1 MIFSHFWIVR
11 ARATAVWSMGLL
23 SLLMTQ
29 PAWAAFIAPTRGS
42 HGMVAAA
49 HPLASQAGLE
59 MLKQGGNAVDAS
71 VATAFALSVVE
82 PFSAGIGGGG
92 FLLLRWQK
100 TGAIKALDFRERA
113 PLRATRTLY
122 LDAAGKVIP
131 GASLDGHLA
140 VAVPG
145 TVAGLYDV
153 HRQYGKLS
161 WAQVMAP
168 AIRDAEQGFVVSDRL
183 SAAITSRQM
192 LLKNPAARQIF
203 TRNGAAYSTGE
214 VLVQTDLART
224 LKAIAQDPQSFY
236 TGSIAQA
243 IARDMS
249 QNKGII
255 SLEDLRRYQPIWRK
269 PLCGPFR
276 QVQVCSMPPPS
287 SGGVHLLQI
296 LNLIGDADLAKMG
309 WHSPDAL
316 QLMASAMQIAYA
328 DRAIYLGDPAFVK
341 VPVAALISPAYAKLR
356 RPEIN
361 LQRARPSTQVR
372 AADPALL
379 QKLQR
384 QESPDTTHL
393 TVVDG
398 ERNVVSLT
406 FTVNGLFGAG
416 VVATGTGI
424 LLNNEMDD
432 FAIAPDTP
440 NLYGL
445 VGQEA
450 NAIAPGKTPLSSMT
464 PFIVT
469 EQGKFRLAGGSPGG
483 STIITTSLQMI
494 LNVLVYGMDA
504 GAAISAPRLHH
515 QWVPDKLNLER
526 WGFDVM
532 TVNELKR
539 RGNPVEEKP
548 DWGNASLIVGTPE
561 GKLEGA
567 ADPRGEGA
575 AIGF

>member
-1 MIFSHFWIVR
+1 MIFSYFWTVR
-11 ARATAVWSMGLL
+11 ARATAVWSLGLL
-23 SLLMTQ
+23 SLLVSQ
-29 PAWAAFIAPTRGS
+29 PVWAAFITPTRS
-42 HGMVAAA
+42 SQGMVASA

-59 MLKQGGNAVDAS
+59 VLKQGGNAADAA

-82 PFSAGIGGGG
+82 PYSAGLGGGG
-92 FLLLRWQK
+92 FLLVRWQK
-100 TGAIKALDFRERA
+100 TGQTKALDFRERA
-113 PLRATRTLY
+113 PLGATRNLY
-122 LDAAGKVIP
+122 LDPAGKVIP

-140 VAVPG
+140 VGVPG
-145 TVAGLYDV
+145 TVAGLSEL
-153 HRQYGKLS
+153 HRQSGKLS
-161 WAQVMAP
+161 WAEVIAP
-168 AIRDAEQGFVVSDRL
+168 AIRYAEQGFVVSDRL
-183 SAAITSRQM
+183 TAVITARKA

-203 TRNGAAYSTGE
+203 TQNGTSYSAGAL
-214 VLVQTDLART
+214 LVQTDLAKT
-224 LKAIAQDPQSFY
+224 LKQIAQDPQSFY
-236 TGSIAQA
+236 TGPIAEA
-243 IARDMS
+243 IARDMA
-249 QNKGII
+249 QNNGIV
-255 SLEDLRRYQPIWRK
+255 SLEDLRRYRPIWRQ

-276 QVQVCSMPPPS
+276 QAQVCSMPPPS

-296 LNLIGDADLAKMG
+296 LNLIGDADLKSMG

-341 VPVAALISPAYAKLR
+341 VPVAALISPAYAQLR

-361 LQRARPSTQVR
+361 LQRARPSSQVK

-384 QESPDTTHL
+384 SESPDTTHL
-393 TVVDG
+393 TVVDP

-406 FTVNGLFGAG
+406 FTINGPFGAA
-416 VVATGTGI
+416 VVAAGTGI

-445 VGQEA
+445 VGQDA

-464 PFIVT
+464 PFIVN

-483 STIITTSLQMI
+483 STIITTSLQLI
-494 LNVLVYGMDA
+494 LNVLVYDMDA
-504 GAAISAPRLHH
+504 GAAISAPRIHH
-515 QWVPDKLNLER
+515 QWVPDQLRLER
-526 WGFDVM
+526 WGFDPM
-532 TVNELKR
+532 TINELKR
-539 RGNPVEEKP
+539 RGNPIEEQA
-548 DWGNASLIVGTPE
+548 DWGNASLIVRTPD

-575 AIGF
+575 AVGF